1 MLQRAER
8 RSDPRKRAVACRDAI
23 LDWCYSHMSARDIN
37 EFTADVR
44 ANLEGDPFTDEEIIS
59 ASRDLQETES
69 HDQLVRIIEE
79 RPESCRVTETRG
91 PPSRAVETSSAYSSS
106 AVSTPRR
113 GHVPSQAGPSEKTG
127 MARLSP
133 PPVAARIL
141 LCMAG
146 HWRDRWL
153 SPAEWWAFRGDPR
166 CQSPAEMEATVL
178 VSPILLIL
186 AMEPSER

>member
-91 PPSRAVETSSAYSSS
+91 PPSRAVETSSAYLR
-106 AVSTPRR
+106 ARARPCPPLGADTCHRKPAHLRR
-113 GHVPSQAGPSEKTG
+113 RVWLGSVLHQWRPASCSVWPDIGGIAG
-127 MARLSP
+127 
-133 PPVAARIL
+133 
-141 LCMAG
+141 
-146 HWRDRWL
+146 
-153 SPAEWWAFRGDPR
+153 
-166 CQSPAEMEATVL
+166 
-178 VSPILLIL
+178 
-186 AMEPSER
+186 